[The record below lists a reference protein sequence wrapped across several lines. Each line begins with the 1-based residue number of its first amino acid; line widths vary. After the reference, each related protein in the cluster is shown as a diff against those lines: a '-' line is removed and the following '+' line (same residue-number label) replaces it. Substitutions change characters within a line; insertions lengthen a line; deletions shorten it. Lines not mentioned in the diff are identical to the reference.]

1 VTAASIDRSRDYC
14 LRRER
19 LIASRRSSSTTDS
32 LARADFSA
40 ARLDRESRHG
50 EPGRASG
57 FGLRASACPRS
68 PVGQFLSGMALTG
81 NFGIPALSARNKG
94 DEALWAGGVGDHPV
108 SLRFRLSSDVS
119 TATWDPC
126 VAAAAAAAA
135 AAASIVVLVAVLVPV
150 EAQPQPLPRRGG
162 RRREETRRTRNCN
175 FICG

>member
-1 VTAASIDRSRDYC
+1 
-14 LRRER
+14 
-19 LIASRRSSSTTDS
+19 
-32 LARADFSA
+32 
-40 ARLDRESRHG
+40 
-50 EPGRASG
+50 
-57 FGLRASACPRS
+57 
-68 PVGQFLSGMALTG
+68 MALTG

-135 AAASIVVLVAVLVPV
+135 AASIVVLVAVLVPV